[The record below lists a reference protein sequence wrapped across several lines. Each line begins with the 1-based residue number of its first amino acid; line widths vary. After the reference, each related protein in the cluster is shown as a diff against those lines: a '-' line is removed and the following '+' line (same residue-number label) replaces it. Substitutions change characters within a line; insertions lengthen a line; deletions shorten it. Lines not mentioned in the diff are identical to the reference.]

1 MRGKGL
7 NQSWRFPKGNTASLF
22 ETLPAKGVYTLIIF
36 LSKDTSF
43 NVGKLGFQSFPRG
56 YYSYTGSALGLGAT
70 SLSHRILRHLRRE
83 KRSFWHIDF
92 LLAQK
97 DAVVTSVVAAPT
109 TNRKME
115 CDINSYIKEKC
126 QAEVPVP
133 GFGASDCGKNCR
145 SHLLYFGK
153 RVTEKEIATLYAEM
167 GYKPITIQ
175 LDLENSSL

>member
-1 MRGKGL
+1 MIQFCG
-7 NQSWRFPKGNTASLF
+7 FPREGAASPF
-22 ETLPAKGVYTLIIF
+22 GVLPARGVYTLIIF

-43 NVGKLGFQSFPRG
+43 NVGRLGFQSFPEG
-56 YYSYTGSALGLGAT
+56 YYSYTGSALGVGAT
-70 SLSHRILRHLRRE
+70 SLSHRILRHLRKE
-83 KRSFWHIDF
+83 KRNFWHIDF

-126 QAEVPVP
+126 QAKVPVP

-153 RVTEKEIATLYAEM
+153 GVTEKKTATPLRRDGLTAHYH
-167 GYKPITIQ
+167 TI
-175 LDLENSSL
+175 LTAYPPP

>member
-1 MRGKGL
+1 MS
-7 NQSWRFPKGNTASLF
+7 QSCGFPEEGTASPF
-22 ETLPAKGVYTLIIF
+22 GALPARGVYTLIIL
-36 LSKDTSF
+36 LSKDTSL
-43 NVGKLGFQSFPRG
+43 NVGRLGFQSFPKG
-56 YYSYTGSALGLGAT
+56 YYSYTGSALGVGAT
-70 SLSHRILRHLRRE
+70 SLSHRVLRHLRRE

-145 SHLLYFGK
+145 SHLLYLGK
-153 RVTEKEIATLYAEM
+153 GLPKRRLPPFTPRWGANPLPYNWT
-167 GYKPITIQ
+167 
-175 LDLENSSL
+175 